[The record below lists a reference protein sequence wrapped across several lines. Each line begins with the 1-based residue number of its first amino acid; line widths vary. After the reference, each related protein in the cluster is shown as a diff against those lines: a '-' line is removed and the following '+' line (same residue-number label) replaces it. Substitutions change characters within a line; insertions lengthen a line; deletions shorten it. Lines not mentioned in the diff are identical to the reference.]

1 MGSGPAS
8 LLAGEYEPRA
18 LILVSA
24 YTTVKQ
30 AAAQVAGSFLAFFV
44 SEHFNNVESI
54 KKTKCPVMIIHGE
67 RDELIPA
74 GHGRLLQETLFKQKE
89 DKKKQN
95 ENFDYLPYC
104 EAKFHGHMTHNDFHL
119 EQDIITPVRKFL
131 QNVKTYWDK
140 KK

>member
-1 MGSGPAS
+1 
-8 LLAGEYEPRA
+8 L
-18 LILVSA
+18 
-24 YTTVKQ
+24 
-30 AAAQVAGSFLAFFV
+30 
-44 SEHFNNVESI
+44 SEHFNNIESI
-54 KKTKCPVMIIHGE
+54 KKAKCPVLIIHGE

-74 GHGRLLQETLFKQKE
+74 THGRLLQETLFKQKD

-104 EAKFHGHMTHNDFHL
+104 DAKFHAHMTHNDFHL
-119 EQDIITPVRKFL
+119 EQDIITPVRRFL